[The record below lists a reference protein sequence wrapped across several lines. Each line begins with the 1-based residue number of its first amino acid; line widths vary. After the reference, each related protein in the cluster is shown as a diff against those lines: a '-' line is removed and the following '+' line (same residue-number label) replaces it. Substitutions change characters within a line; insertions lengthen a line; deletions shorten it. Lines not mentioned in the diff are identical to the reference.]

1 MAVSEELLLVAETNN
16 LALRYVEKALDPKL
30 GRQVF
35 SNNLSCYLVL
45 VFFILWACLP
55 IYNNNY
61 T

>member
-45 VFFILWACLP
+45 VFFILWAYLP